1 MTGLQLSAVAVVLTA
16 GLTVARPAR
25 SAVPPAADL
34 LLTGGAVYTL
44 DAARSWAQ
52 AVAVRAGRIV
62 YVGSDEGAR
71 PFVGPKTR
79 VVGLG
84 GRMLI
89 PGFQDA
95 HVHPVSGGI
104 ELTQCDL
111 NDLATRDAVVEKV
124 KQCAQDRSKPWLV
137 GGGWL
142 LPLFPAGAPTRELL
156 DDLVPDRPA
165 YLSAADGHSA
175 WVNSRAL
182 ALAGVTRDTQ
192 DPPNGRIERDPK
204 TGEASGTLRESAVN
218 LVARLLPKATPAE
231 RSEGLRR
238 ALAYF
243 ARLGITAIQ
252 EASASRAA
260 LEAYRDAE
268 KRGELHARV
277 VVALGVDDGAEQLDA
292 PAPAAGS
299 VVERLAKLREEFRS
313 PRVHPTAAKIFA
325 DGVVEART
333 AAMLEPYLDRPEQR
347 GEPNYAPQSLNAL
360 VASLVKARF
369 SVHIHAI
376 GDRAVRLSLDALEA
390 AGVRAG
396 AGGPRHQLAHLEF
409 VHPADVP
416 RFRTLGVIANFQP
429 LWSYADSYITD
440 LTLPALRP
448 ETARTIYPIG
458 SAVRAGAPLAFG
470 SDWSVSS
477 ANPLEGIQTAMT
489 RQGLDGQPEP
499 FLPEEAIDLATGL
512 AAYTIGAAHANGL
525 DTDTGSIEVGKL
537 ADLAVL
543 SDDLFARP
551 PHEIAKTKVLLTL
564 LEGQPV
570 YRDPAMAW

>member
-1 MTGLQLSAVAVVLTA
+1 MTGRRLIAVAVVLTA

-25 SAVPPAADL
+25 SASPPPADL
-34 LLTGGAVYTL
+34 VLKGGAIYTL

-62 YVGSDEGAR
+62 YVGSDEGAA

-79 VVGLG
+79 GVALG

-111 NDLATRDAVVEKV
+111 NGLETREAVVAKV
-124 KQCAQDRSKPWLV
+124 KQCAQDRSKLWLV

-142 LPLFPAGAPTRELL
+142 LPLFPAGAPTKELL
-156 DDLVPDRPA
+156 DELAPDRPA

-175 WVNSRAL
+175 WVNSKAL
-182 ALAGVTRDTQ
+182 ALAGVTRDTK
-192 DPPNGRIERDPK
+192 DPENGRIERDPK
-204 TGEASGTLRESAVN
+204 TGEATGTLRESASD
-218 LVARLLPKATPAE
+218 LVGRLLPKPTPAE

-268 KRGELHARV
+268 KRGELSARV
-277 VVALGVDDGAEQLDA
+277 VVALGVDAGAEQVDA
-292 PAPAAGS
+292 PAPATGD
-299 VVERLAKLREEFRS
+299 VVQRLVALREEFRS
-313 PRVHPTAAKIFA
+313 ARVRPTAAKIFA

-333 AAMLEPYLDRPEQR
+333 AAMLETYLDRTGQR
-347 GEPNYAPQSLNAL
+347 GDPNYSPERLNAL
-360 VASLVKARF
+360 VAGLVKAGF

-376 GDRAVRLSLDALEA
+376 GDRAVRISLDALEA
-390 AGVRAG
+390 AGARAG
-396 AGGPRHQLAHLEF
+396 ARGPRHQLAHIEF
-409 VHPADVP
+409 IHPSDAP
-416 RFRTLGVIANFQP
+416 RFRSLGVIANFQP
-429 LWSYADSYITD
+429 LWSYADSYVTD
-440 LTLPALRP
+440 LTLPAIRP
-448 ETARTIYPIG
+448 ETARTIYPIA
-458 SAVRAGAPLAFG
+458 SVVRAGGPLAFG

-477 ANPLEGIQTAMT
+477 ANPLEGIQIAVT
-489 RQGLDGQPEP
+489 RQGLDGKPEP
-499 FLPEEAIDLATGL
+499 FLPEQAIDLATAL
-512 AAYTIGAAHANGL
+512 AAYTIGAAYANGL
-525 DTDTGSIEVGKL
+525 DTETGSIEVGKL

-551 PHEIAKTKVLLTL
+551 VHEIAKTKVLLTL

-570 YRDPAMAW
+570 YRDPAMPW